1 MKLCIL
7 YACDIAL
14 VAIQQTC
21 TITCYYIL
29 ALLSSD
35 SLSVPGLEIK
45 KVANSAVDYQVK
57 RKDYQSDIS
66 LITGYQVT
74 RFGVLMIGEYVN
86 AGRGRRVIIG
96 PAVPGVQYRITA
108 WTFGGGTRSAT
119 PAVVYATTGE
129 AGEGGILKFKCNKTN
144 YVKIVHSGGHLN
156 SCNSVIKTSWGRG

>member
-108 WTFGGGTRSAT
+108 WALSSDNNGRRSAR
-119 PAVVYATTGE
+119 PAVEYATTGE
-129 AGEGGILKFKCNKTN
+129 ASETN
-144 YVKIVHSGGHLN
+144 TFVMHVIRVLCRKHYVIFTPVA
-156 SCNSVIKTSWGRG
+156 CF